1 MSQRSIVQTATTQP
15 MAGVVAL
22 DQQLQAGATVEG
34 PGLISTLAADIALA
48 ELVRDFDIGLPAK
61 AAQLDALLAAGD
73 LAGIRSLAHQIK
85 GAGGGYGYPAITDAA
100 FQLEKVASE
109 QSDFQKVEMHI
120 RELQQLC
127 AAAELGARQP
137 TESICP
143 EICTLSSKQAGPN
156 GDNGLS
162 VLLVDD
168 DPSVL
173 ELMDAVL
180 RPLNVVVRLAKS
192 GQEAL
197 DAITCDP
204 PDIVLLDYNIPVVDG
219 LGVLK
224 TIRSNAKFQAIEI
237 IFATVHSDD
246 SLITACF
253 SAGAN
258 DYIRK
263 PFNRTELL
271 ARVRAAIS
279 RRQTEKLLKSVAR
292 IDYLTGAPNRLALI
306 EQTAHLVAKAKNFNK
321 PFAVLFLDCDRF
333 RAINA
338 ALGHQGGD
346 ELLSQICSRL
356 QQCVSHELPSHANAE
371 PSMVCRFGADQFVV
385 LIPEV
390 AQTGQ
395 VQQLAQSI
403 IATLQQPFTAQG
415 QTVQTSVCA
424 GLIFGDRNTSSPS
437 ELLRDA
443 GIALQ
448 EAKAQGKGH
457 LVTFDQS
464 QLSGVRQRHEL
475 EADLSV
481 AVQQEQLVLHYQPIV
496 DLTSGRPQG
505 VEALVRWNHP
515 KRGMIPPEQFI
526 SIAEEIGVILPL
538 GRRVIKDACRDLRR
552 LLNDTCPTDLQYMS
566 VNLSRAQLFDPQ
578 LAGAIQQSLRR
589 YQLQPGQ
596 LMLEVTE
603 SQMMA
608 DTDQAVRQLQELRNS
623 GIRIALD
630 DFGTGHS
637 SLACLERL
645 PIDVL
650 KIDRSFVSDIVS
662 DAATSGTLI
671 YVALYLAE
679 RFQLECVAE
688 GIETQQQLQRLIDL
702 GCKAGQGYLFSRPL
716 PL

>member
-34 PGLISTLAADIALA
+34 PGLISTLAADIDLA
-48 ELVRDFDIGLPAK
+48 ELVRDFAIGLPAK

-346 ELLSQICSRL
+346 ELL
-356 QQCVSHELPSHANAE
+356 
-371 PSMVCRFGADQFVV
+371 
-385 LIPEV
+385 
-390 AQTGQ
+390 
-395 VQQLAQSI
+395 
-403 IATLQQPFTAQG
+403 
-415 QTVQTSVCA
+415 
-424 GLIFGDRNTSSPS
+424 
-437 ELLRDA
+437 
-443 GIALQ
+443 
-448 EAKAQGKGH
+448 
-457 LVTFDQS
+457 
-464 QLSGVRQRHEL
+464 
-475 EADLSV
+475 
-481 AVQQEQLVLHYQPIV
+481 
-496 DLTSGRPQG
+496 
-505 VEALVRWNHP
+505 
-515 KRGMIPPEQFI
+515 
-526 SIAEEIGVILPL
+526 
-538 GRRVIKDACRDLRR
+538 
-552 LLNDTCPTDLQYMS
+552 
-566 VNLSRAQLFDPQ
+566 
-578 LAGAIQQSLRR
+578 
-589 YQLQPGQ
+589 
-596 LMLEVTE
+596 
-603 SQMMA
+603 
-608 DTDQAVRQLQELRNS
+608 
-623 GIRIALD
+623 
-630 DFGTGHS
+630 
-637 SLACLERL
+637 
-645 PIDVL
+645 
-650 KIDRSFVSDIVS
+650 
-662 DAATSGTLI
+662 
-671 YVALYLAE
+671 
-679 RFQLECVAE
+679 
-688 GIETQQQLQRLIDL
+688 
-702 GCKAGQGYLFSRPL
+702 
-716 PL
+716 